1 MFRSLTYGEVL
12 QPIVTEVEQQIKQ
25 IHEKIDERIDSN
37 QFRVLKSFQDFKV
50 SDSHFN
56 PSTGYGLWQG
66 HT

>member
-37 QFRVLKSFQDFKV
+37 QFRVLKSFQ
-50 SDSHFN
+50 N
-56 PSTGYGLWQG
+56 YQG
-66 HT
+66 Q